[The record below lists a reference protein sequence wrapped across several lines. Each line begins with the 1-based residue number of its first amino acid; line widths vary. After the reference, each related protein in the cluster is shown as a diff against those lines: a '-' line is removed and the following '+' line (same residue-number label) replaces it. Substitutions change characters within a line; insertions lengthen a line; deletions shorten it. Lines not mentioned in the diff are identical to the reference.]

1 MTFPKP
7 FLSVS
12 VALAIL
18 AAGLLLS
25 PAFVQPSLA
34 APSPAAQQEPKDLAG
49 FQALQTQIQAVV
61 RKVLPA
67 VVGIQIGGSAGSG
80 VIVSEDGIV
89 MTAGH
94 VVVKPGQQVTFFMP
108 DGKAVKGIT
117 LGLSAGADAGL
128 MKITQPGKWP
138 FVPLGDS
145 AALKPGMWCLAIG
158 HPLGYHPGRP
168 PVVRIGRILQ
178 KSESMIQT
186 DCPLVGGDSGG
197 PLVDLE
203 GKVIGINSRIAGPT
217 DVNLHVPVNIFREM
231 WDQMLKSQAVQP
243 LLPGRNGPDVK
254 TPFRQ
259 VVQAANQCVVRIKS
273 DAKDV
278 ALGTIVGPD
287 GWILTKAS
295 EILAV
300 GGEIKPRGKITCRLR
315 DGRELEARIVGIHP
329 HLDLAMLKID
339 AVNLPIIPWNPLQ
352 PTVGQWL
359 ATAGIDDDPLAVG
372 IVSVPRRS
380 IPPIGGVIGIQL
392 VETDGEARIEK
403 VMPKTPAEVAGLKAN
418 DVVTKIDG
426 QSAPNVMEL
435 RNLLR
440 RHKPGETIHITV
452 KRGQQTLEFVIKM
465 IKFSSPGLDRQ
476 TQMNAMGVGV
486 SGRSDNFPA
495 VLQHDT
501 VVRPIDCGGP
511 VVDLSGKIVGVNIS
525 HAGRTETYCLPTDVV
540 LAAMYDLMSGRLS
553 PSILEAARRVAA
565 ERDAAEEKLAAVKRA
580 VEEKV
585 AAEKKAVEE
594 KAAAAKKAAEEK
606 AAAEKK
612 AAEDNAAAEKAAAE
626 KKAAEEKAAT
636 AKRAAEAKAALDKA
650 AAEKKAAEAKAAA
663 ERAAL
668 EKKAA
673 EEKAAAAK
681 KVAEEKAAAEKKAAD
696 EKAAAEK
703 KAAEKAAAEKA
714 AAEKKAADE
723 KAAKEKKEAEK
734 KQSEQK
740 QKGQK

>member
-1 MTFPKP
+1 MRFPKS
-7 FLSVS
+7 FRSLS
-12 VALAIL
+12 VALAIV

-25 PAFVQPSLA
+25 PGLIEPSLA
-34 APSPAAQQEPKDLAG
+34 APSAAALQEPKDLAG

-61 RKVLPA
+61 HKVLPA
-67 VVGIQIGGSAGSG
+67 VVGIQIGGAAGSG

-94 VVVKPGQQVTFFMP
+94 VVGKPGQAVTFYLA
-108 DGKAVKGIT
+108 DGKKVKGIT

-128 MKITQPGKWP
+128 MKITEPGKWP

-145 AALKPGMWCLAIG
+145 DALKPGMWCLAIG
-158 HPLGYHPGRP
+158 HPLGYSPGRP
-168 PVVRIGRILQ
+168 PVVRVGRILQ

-203 GKVIGINSRIAGPT
+203 GKVIGINSRIMNPT
-217 DVNLHVPVNIFREM
+217 DVNLHVPVNTFREM

-243 LLPGRNGPDVK
+243 VLPGRNGPDVK

-259 VVQAANQCVVRIKS
+259 VVQAANQCVVRIKC
-273 DAKDV
+273 DGQDV

-295 EILAV
+295 EILASAV
-300 GGEIKPRGKITCRLR
+300 EIKPRGKITCRLR

-339 AVNLPIIPWNPLQ
+339 ALNLPIIPWNPLQ

-359 ATAGIDDDPLAVG
+359 VTAGMEDDPLAVG

-380 IPPIGGVIGIQL
+380 IPPIGGVIGIRL
-392 VETDGEARIEK
+392 AERDDKAIIEE
-403 VMPKTPAEVAGLKAN
+403 VLPRSPAEAAGLKPQDIITQIN
-418 DVVTKIDG
+418 G
-426 QSAPNVMEL
+426 QSAPSVMEL

-440 RHKPGETIHITV
+440 RHKPGETIHLTV
-452 KRGQQTLEFVIKM
+452 IRGKRTLEFAIKM
-465 IKFSSPGLDRQ
+465 IKFASPGLDRQ

-540 LAAMYDLMSGRLS
+540 LASMYELMSGRLS
-553 PSILEAARRVAA
+553 PSILEAARKIAA
-565 ERDAAEEKLAAVKRA
+565 QRDAAEEKAAA
-580 VEEKV
+580 EKAAAEKA
-585 AAEKKAVEE
+585 AAEKKAAEEKAAKEKKAAEEQAAKEKAAAEKAAAERKAAEDKAASAKKAAEAKAAAEKAAAEKKAAEEKAAKEKAAAEKKATEE

-606 AAAEKK
+606 AAAEK
-612 AAEDNAAAEKAAAE
+612 AAQEKAAKE
-626 KKAAEEKAAT
+626 KKA
-636 AKRAAEAKAALDKA
+636 
-650 AAEKKAAEAKAAA
+650 
-663 ERAAL
+663 
-668 EKKAA
+668 
-673 EEKAAAAK
+673 
-681 KVAEEKAAAEKKAAD
+681 AEEKAAAEKKAAQ
-696 EKAAAEK
+696 
-703 KAAEKAAAEKA
+703 
-714 AAEKKAADE
+714 E
-723 KAAKEKKEAEK
+723 KAAKDKKDAEK
-734 KQSEQK
+734 K